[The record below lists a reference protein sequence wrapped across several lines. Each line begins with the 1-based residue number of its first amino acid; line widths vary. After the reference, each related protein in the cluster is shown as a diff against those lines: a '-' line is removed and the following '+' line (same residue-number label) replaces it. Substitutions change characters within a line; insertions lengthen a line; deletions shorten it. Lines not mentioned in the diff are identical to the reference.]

1 MTPNRIYY
9 FIYSFLCYH
18 TQNRFINTSIIE
30 RNDFQMAD
38 ISKIQYSDGV
48 IYNFKD
54 NTATSTIELI
64 DRLIQGNH
72 H

>member
-1 MTPNRIYY
+1 
-9 FIYSFLCYH
+9 
-18 TQNRFINTSIIE
+18 
-30 RNDFQMAD
+30 MAD